1 MKTIETILFED
12 NKTSVM
18 NVAKL
23 KELSQSIKKAF
34 EPYGIRIKIDD
45 EASFFEALIQYEGL
59 KNKQLLEA
67 TFEAERHELSEIWPN
82 ITYQERNKL
91 VNIKINDLKNS
102 LRYFRNEKGKIIWIP
117 FFDELLNALYHNEMA
132 IFDLDQYY
140 RLYKHFKDRLI
151 PVRTYGLAPYISE
164 FIDIT
169 DLISE
174 SDRRVFY
181 YHPLK
186 SIFILD
192 ASLGLKRIPLSKSM
206 CQVHPL
212 NRDLLQLANAA
223 LNDDE
228 REYLNK
234 LLVSP
239 LISDKMKLKLRKVYK
254 NVLTEKE
261 SK

>member
-12 NKTSVM
+12 NKTSVT

-23 KELSQSIKKAF
+23 KELSQMIRKAF
-34 EPYGIRIKIDD
+34 EPFGIRLKMDD

-59 KNKQLLEA
+59 KNKQMLEA

-102 LRYFRNEKGKIIWIP
+102 LRYFKNDKNKIIWIP

-140 RLYKHFKDRLI
+140 RLYKHFKERLI
-151 PVRTYGLAPYISE
+151 PVKTYGLAPYTSD
-164 FIDIT
+164 FMDIT
-169 DLISE
+169 DLISG
-174 SDRRVFY
+174 SDHRIFY

-192 ASLGLKRIPLSKSM
+192 ASLRLKRIPLSKSM

-212 NRDLLQLANAA
+212 NRDLIQLANAVMSG
-223 LNDDE
+223 DE
-228 REYLNK
+228 KIYLNT
-234 LLVSP
+234 LMTSP
-239 LISDKMKLKLRKVYK
+239 LISDKVKLKLNKVYK
-254 NVLTEKE
+254 NVLIEKE